1 MMMKFQVLCMTDGA
15 VEVTLDDLTAV
26 VFDGREDVQLVF
38 ACPVC
43 GDEVRV
49 GVHIPNLQVAAS
61 GLAELIEEAS
71 NAREAGGDAETFQV
85 FAIERDDPGEP
96 VSMHAVADDDPL
108 VEHYCEYFRRQLASV
123 DSVDAFLAE
132 VENDR

>member
-1 MMMKFQVLCMTDGA
+1 MMKFQVLCMTDGA

-38 ACPVC
+38 GCPVC

-49 GVHIPNLQVAAS
+49 GVHIPNLQVAAA

-71 NAREAGGDAETFQV
+71 EAHEAGGDAEMFQV
-85 FAIERDDPGEP
+85 FAIGRDGPDEP
-96 VSMHAVADDDPL
+96 LIVREARDDDPL
-108 VEHYCEYFRRQLASV
+108 VEPYCEYFRRQLASV
-123 DSVDAFLAE
+123 DSVEAFLAE
-132 VENDR
+132 VDDDR

>member
-1 MMMKFQVLCMTDGA
+1 MMKFQVLCMTDGA

-26 VFDGREDVQLVF
+26 VFDGQEDVQLVF

-49 GVHIPNLQVAAS
+49 GVHIPNLQVA
-61 GLAELIEEAS
+61 S

-85 FAIERDDPGEP
+85 FAIDRDEPGEP
-96 VSMHAVADDDPL
+96 VTMRAIPDDDPL
-108 VEHYCEYFRRQLASV
+108 VERYCEYFRRQLASV